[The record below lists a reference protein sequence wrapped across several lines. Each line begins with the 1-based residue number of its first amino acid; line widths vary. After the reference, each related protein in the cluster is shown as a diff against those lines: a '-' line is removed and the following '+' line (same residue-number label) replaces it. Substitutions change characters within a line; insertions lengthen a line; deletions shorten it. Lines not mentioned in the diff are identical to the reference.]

1 MRTREQEYAET
12 IYGQTERVKT
22 GVDTIKSQFESDPQ
36 NRELKK
42 QLAIAVSKKE
52 DYLKMSKK
60 LPVLIRSA
68 GLTQALYFAV
78 TRKGGS
84 KQLVEDLAVAISVTD
99 LLEQSRTSNLNAYI
113 HLTEKCL
120 TALNWYKRITQSLL
134 EQ

>member
-1 MRTREQEYAET
+1 MLTREQKYAET
-12 IYGQTERVKT
+12 IYRQVE
-22 GVDTIKSQFESDPQ
+22 
-36 NRELKK
+36 
-42 QLAIAVSKKE
+42 AVSAENRE
-52 DYLKMSKK
+52 DYLNMSKK

-68 GLTQALYFAV
+68 GLTQALHFAV

-84 KQLVEDLAVAISVTD
+84 KRLVEDLATAISEEN
-99 LLEQSRTSNLNAYI
+99 LLEQSRTSNLNEYI

>member
-1 MRTREQEYAET
+1 MQTREQKYAQK
-12 IYGQTERVKT
+12 IYEQVEQVAADKR
-22 GVDTIKSQFESDPQ
+22 
-36 NRELKK
+36 
-42 QLAIAVSKKE
+42 E

-68 GLTQALYFAV
+68 GLTQALHFAV

-84 KQLVEDLAVAISVTD
+84 KQLVEDLAVAISVED
-99 LLEQSRTSNLNAYI
+99 LLEQSRTVNLNQYI

-120 TALNWYKRITQSLL
+120 TALNWYKRMAQSLL